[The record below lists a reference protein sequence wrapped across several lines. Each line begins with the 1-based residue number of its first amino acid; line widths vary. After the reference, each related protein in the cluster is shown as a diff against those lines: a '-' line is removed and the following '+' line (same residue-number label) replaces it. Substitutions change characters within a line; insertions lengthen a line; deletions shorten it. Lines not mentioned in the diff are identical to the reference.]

1 MANESSEM
9 ALGELT
15 EEDSYFVISDKED
28 LFNFL
33 SLVPTDKQKKFLRSV
48 MDGNVKFVKNA
59 LNQGS
64 LRNNQALMRTAVNL
78 TCRFG
83 QPQVL
88 DTLIGKLNHDFFKI
102 DNLSFVMVMIAG
114 ICEAKRFKTIKEP
127 SGVLDVL
134 IKYGKKSFDK
144 NTRKYINGKIDFE
157 TPKLCEGRTN
167 TAFMKLCAV
176 NDKEIEQVVKILID
190 SHVVDV
196 DKVYDETFRMA
207 GVTPLKRALFTG
219 TKEVVKLLL
228 NKMTWK
234 NYEDLG
240 DFDQNHIQRLL
251 GDFIYDASDH
261 SMSKKYPLLEREDR
275 MDMMELLIEKCFGV
289 TEENKIGHNN
299 DTFMEMHYSFCTHD
313 HFDAMIFSVIE
324 EERRVAYMKGKI
336 TWYDMVVK
344 KETHGDGFKLHNV
357 LNDDQLDRYYR
368 TIGGEAFKEKYDS
381 APVVSYKKGKCWFC
395 DTADSPEEKLLKC
408 QQCKEAHYCDET
420 CQKEDW
426 VKHKAWC
433 QEQKRKLDMVSNGPW
448 KDSNGKTKK
457 EIKKLRKRAA
467 KVVSDGKAD
476 INDYY

>member
-228 NKMTWK
+228 DKMSWK
-234 NYEDLG
+234 NYNDL
-240 DFDQNHIQRLL
+240 DEFDQNHIQRLL
-251 GDFIYDASDH
+251 GDFIYDFSDPW
-261 SMSKKYPLLEREDR
+261 MSKKYPLLVREDR
-275 MDMMELLIEKCFGV
+275 MDMIELLIEKCFGV

-299 DTFMEMHYSFCTHD
+299 DTFMEMHNSFSTHD
-313 HFDAMIFSVIE
+313 HFDAMIFRVIE
-324 EERRVAYMKGKI
+324 EGRRVAYMDGKI

-344 KETHGDGFKLHNV
+344 KETRGTVRKVHTV
-357 LNDDQLDRYYR
+357 MNDDQMERYYR
-368 TIGGEAFKEKYDS
+368 TLGGEAFKEKLDVT
-381 APVVSYKKGKCWFC
+381 AHVSYKEGKCWSC
-395 DTADSPEEKLLKC
+395 GSPELILERC
-408 QQCKEAHYCDET
+408 QQCLEARYCDAT
-420 CQKEDW
+420 CQDEHW
-426 VKHKAWC
+426 PNHQEWC
-433 QEQKRKLDMVSNGPW
+433 HEQKRKLDMVSNGT
-448 KDSNGKTKK
+448 KTKTKK
-457 EIKKLRKRAA
+457 KQRKLRKRAA
-467 KVVSDGKAD
+467 KVVNDVKAD
-476 INDYY
+476 NYY